1 MVKKT
6 VSSLI
11 IDRSGSMMSIKDAM
25 REGINKN
32 ISKMQE
38 LDFMEDQEVYM
49 DIRMFNHQLKKFVT
63 KTRASEVKPL
73 NYFDYEVSGMTSLFD
88 AIGTT
93 VKALEKNYL
102 DKEETH
108 VNITVFTDG
117 YENSSRIYSF
127 KKIRKLIA
135 KINKREGWEFILVG
149 CDKETLAMA
158 NDLGLRKENS
168 IYTDKEHLSA
178 SIDGVSMLMEKRAN
192 RMDYCTKE
200 SFASFELPLDK
211 ED

>member
-1 MVKKT
+1 MITKT

-25 REGINKN
+25 REGINKS

-38 LDFMEDQEVYM
+38 LDFMEDQEVYL
-49 DIRMFNHQLKKFVT
+49 DIRMFNHELKKFVT
-63 KTRASEVKPL
+63 LKRGHEVKPL
-73 NYFDYEVSGMTSLFD
+73 NHFDYEVDGMTALFD

-93 VKALEKNYL
+93 VKELEKKLL
-102 DKEETH
+102 DEPETH

-117 YENSSRIYSF
+117 YENSSQIYSF

-135 KINKREGWEFILVG
+135 RINKRAGWEFILVG

-158 NDLGLRKENS
+158 NDLGMRKENR
-168 IYTDKEHLSA
+168 IYTSKEQLSESLGCISSLMASRVLREDYSADKAFA
-178 SIDGVSMLMEKRAN
+178 SIEW
-192 RMDYCTKE
+192 
-200 SFASFELPLDK
+200 PLDK